1 MISRMATR
9 GHIRLGTCSWTAKG
23 WAGKFYPSGT
33 DRSDFIAEYAK
44 VYDAVEIDAT
54 FYGTPRLSTLEAWYD
69 KTPEGF
75 VFAAKAPQAVTHEKF
90 LEDCGREL
98 ADYLDAMALLKEK
111 LGPILFQ
118 FPYYS
123 KKKGVTFDDF
133 LGRLTPFLKTLPE
146 DGFQFAVE
154 VRNKAWLKPAL
165 FSALAEYNI
174 AATLIDHPWM
184 APPADLMNRDGIV
197 TAGFAYI
204 RWLGDRYAI
213 EKITKTWN
221 ERVVN
226 RDDDLAKWIK
236 PINSLLDDN
245 VDVFGFVNNHY
256 SGYAPDDIDQLAD
269 QLAGG

>member
-1 MISRMATR
+1 MAAR

-44 VYDAVEIDAT
+44 VYDTVEIDAT
-54 FYGTPRLSTLEAWYD
+54 FYGTPHHSTLEGWYE

-75 VFAAKAPQAVTHEKF
+75 QFAAKAPQAITHEKF

-98 ADYLDAMALLKEK
+98 AEYLDAMSLLKEK

-133 LGRLTPFLKTLPE
+133 VVRLKPFLKTLPE
-146 DGFQFAVE
+146 DGFRFAEHSV
-154 VRNKAWLKPAL
+154 AT
-165 FSALAEYNI
+165 
-174 AATLIDHPWM
+174 TLIDHPWM
-184 APPADLMNRDGIV
+184 APPGDLIKRDGVV
-197 TAGFAYI
+197 TADFAYI

-221 ERVVN
+221 ERVVD
-226 RDDDLAKWIK
+226 RDDDLGKWIA
-236 PINSLLDDN
+236 PINNLLDGN
-245 VDVFGFVNNHY
+245 VDVYGFVNNHY
-256 SGYAPDDIDQLAD
+256 SGYAPADIDQLMA
-269 QLAGG
+269 QFPGP